1 MKSKAF
7 WDDILSVIDDGFLPN
22 GLQKL
27 ERYAEQFISGR
38 LVYKRFSPS
47 EQRGCSAGGFT
58 HVVASLLAGAEVATD
73 NGDSQSISNR
83 QAEFKHGTK
92 QESYIEKWANKTGI
106 WYDYIDEKLS
116 DALGHYM
123 SEGGEAKV
131 YDNGTT
137 IIKTIGLDYFIQ
149 PIFALDRISLHNTFF
164 PETRLSVIG
173 FGRERNGKFQILVE
187 QPYIQGKHITDGE
200 ISIFAQKLGFKIINP
215 KNWTYATPQ
224 IYLSDLHDE
233 NVIRSREGNI
243 FVVDCDIRIN
253 TPDLKCGGT
262 RTLTTDVEFL

>member
-1 MKSKAF
+1 MESKAF

-47 EQRGCSAGGFT
+47 EQRGCSAGGCT

-106 WYDYIDEKLS
+106 WYDYIDGYDEDENYLDNVYSLFLRQDNFKYGVSYFKGKCKL
-116 DALGHYM
+116 L
-123 SEGGEAKV
+123 
-131 YDNGTT
+131 N
-137 IIKTIGLDYFIQ
+137 IIKR
-149 PIFALDRISLHNTFF
+149 A
-164 PETRLSVIG
+164 
-173 FGRERNGKFQILVE
+173 
-187 QPYIQGKHITDGE
+187 
-200 ISIFAQKLGFKIINP
+200 
-215 KNWTYATPQ
+215 
-224 IYLSDLHDE
+224 
-233 NVIRSREGNI
+233 
-243 FVVDCDIRIN
+243 
-253 TPDLKCGGT
+253 
-262 RTLTTDVEFL
+262 

>member
-1 MKSKAF
+1 MESKAF

-58 HVVASLLAGAEVATD
+58 HVVASLLAGASVRASGEV
-73 NGDSQSISNR
+73 QEPLI
-83 QAEFKHGTK
+83 FKEECERGK
-92 QESYIEKWANKTGI
+92 AQEYIIEAWAKKINC
-106 WYDYIDEKLS
+106 WYIDVDDKFTNLMGDHIE
-116 DALGHYM
+116 
-123 SEGGEAKV
+123 EGGEAIV
-131 YDNGTT
+131 FLNGN
-137 IIKTIGLDYFIQ
+137 KLVKAIGLDYYIQ
-149 PIFALDRISLHNTFF
+149 PILALDRISLHNLFF
-164 PETRLSVIG
+164 PETKLNVFG
-173 FGRERNGKFQILVE
+173 FGRLKNGKFQILVE
-187 QPYIQGKHITDGE
+187 QPYIQGEQMTDEE
-200 ISIFAQKLGFKIINP
+200 ISVFAQKLGFKIINP

-233 NVIRSREGNI
+233 NVIRSSEGNI

-253 TPDLKCGGT
+253 TPNLKCGGT